1 MSEPTPP
8 VSPLAR
14 KDFRRLLGISFT
26 VALGFGMVVP
36 VLPLYARSFG
46 VSLAA
51 ISLVQVVFGLT
62 RFSFGLGAG
71 LVVDR
76 YGERASTIAGLLI
89 VSASSFAAA
98 LSTNFFQLV
107 VTRGFGGI
115 GSALFINGMMSR
127 ILKMIEPTAMA
138 RATGAFRS
146 SFLLGIGAGPALGG
160 VVAARFGLA
169 SPFYFYGVGLIAAT
183 AIAYIV
189 MAGGPAHVRPARR
202 SPIDALRA
210 ARPLFKD
217 VRYDAALL
225 ATFVGWWTIA
235 GPAQI
240 YGVIFAR
247 DQLGFSKTHIGVAL
261 TLLSVGE
268 FLILLVAGRAAD
280 RFGRRAV
287 LVPALAVTGAACAL
301 FGQIQ
306 GAPWLIYVLML
317 CLGAGIG
324 AGGVSAGGLLAD
336 SIPTEG
342 SGAAVGLNQMA
353 GDLGYLISPAAFG
366 ALAEGASFATAY
378 LAAAVP
384 AAVVLAVALR
394 LPGNRSGR
402 GANED
407 DPSAAL
413 TPAQPVT

>member
-1 MSEPTPP
+1 MSEPASTL
-8 VSPLAR
+8 SPLKR

-62 RFSFGLGAG
+62 RFLFGLGAG

-89 VSASSFAAA
+89 VSASSFGAA
-98 LSTNFFQLV
+98 LSTSFFLLV
-107 VTRGFGGI
+107 VTRGVGGV

-127 ILKMIEPTAMA
+127 ILKMIEPAAMA

-160 VVAARFGLA
+160 FVAAKFGLA
-169 SPFYFYGVGLIAAT
+169 SPFYFYGFGLTAAT

-189 MAGGPAHVRPARR
+189 MAGGPAHVRTERR
-202 SPIDALRA
+202 SPLDALRA
-210 ARPLFKD
+210 ARPLFAD
-217 VRYDAALL
+217 IRYDAALL

-247 DQLGFSKTHIGVAL
+247 DQLGFSKGSIGVAL

-317 CLGAGIG
+317 ALGAGIG

-336 SIPTEG
+336 SIPAEG

-366 ALAEGASFATAY
+366 ALAEGASFETAY

-384 AAVVLAVALR
+384 AAVVLVVAMR
-394 LPGNRSGR
+394 LPRGR
-402 GANED
+402 ADAGKQRAVTPLE
-407 DPSAAL
+407 PAHPAA
-413 TPAQPVT
+413 

>member
-1 MSEPTPP
+1 MRRGDG
-8 VSPLAR
+8 PLAR

-51 ISLVQVVFGLT
+51 ISLIQVVFGLT

-89 VSASSFAAA
+89 VSASSFGAAM
-98 LSTNFFQLV
+98 STNFLQLV
-107 VTRGFGGI
+107 VTRGFGGV

-127 ILKMIEPTAMA
+127 ILKMIEPAAMA

-160 VVAARFGLA
+160 FVAGRFGLA
-169 SPFYFYGVGLIAAT
+169 SPFYFYGFGLLAAT
-183 AIAYIV
+183 AIAFVV
-189 MAGGPAHVRPARR
+189 MAGGPAHVRPTTRK
-202 SPIDALRA
+202 SPLDALRA
-210 ARPLFKD
+210 ARPLLRD
-217 VRYDAALL
+217 IRYDAALL

-235 GPAQI
+235 GPAQV

-247 DQLGFSKTHIGVAL
+247 DNLGFSKGHIGIAL

-268 FLILLVAGRAAD
+268 LLILLIAGRAAD

-287 LVPALAVTGAACAL
+287 LVPALVATGATCAL
-301 FGQIQ
+301 FGQIEA
-306 GAPWLIYVLML
+306 APWLIYVLML
-317 CLGAGIG
+317 LLGAGIG

-336 SIPTEG
+336 SIPKEG

-353 GDLGYLISPAAFG
+353 GDLGYLISPAVFG
-366 ALAEGASFATAY
+366 ALAEGVSFGAAY
-378 LAAAVP
+378 LVAAVP
-384 AAVVLAVALR
+384 AAIVLTIALR
-394 LPGNRSGR
+394 LPGGTRDADEHVASTLER
-402 GANED
+402 AH
-407 DPSAAL
+407 PMA
-413 TPAQPVT
+413 